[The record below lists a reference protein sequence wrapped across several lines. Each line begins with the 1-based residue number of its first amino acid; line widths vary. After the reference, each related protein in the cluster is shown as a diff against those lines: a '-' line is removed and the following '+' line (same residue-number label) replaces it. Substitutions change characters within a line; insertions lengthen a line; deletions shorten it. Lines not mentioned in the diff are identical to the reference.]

1 MCFINVI
8 ESLILFMG
16 GMESRVYRCSA
27 TFVKDL
33 QCLSANS
40 LNEEHLKRSMFS
52 QVPIYVIQ
60 IMFYR
65 FS

>member
-1 MCFINVI
+1 
-8 ESLILFMG
+8 MG

-27 TFVKDL
+27 TFVQDL

-40 LNEEHLKRSMFS
+40 LNEEHLKRFMFS
-52 QVPIYVIQ
+52 QVPIYVIH